1 VLFNHPRS
9 PEPRASRIH
18 APGFEHL
25 RTEIWMGGAD
35 SLHGERLG
43 PSHVEDAWIIDV
55 AGEMPHD
62 LRKAAALWLP
72 RVFVD
77 IEVEPPNIDW
87 LYQLANSVAAAVHGQ
102 PSTEG
107 DAWPHPVD
115 APARIYV
122 MCQHGM
128 NRSGLVTGLI
138 LRAVGVGA
146 EETLASIAT
155 RPGALNNQ
163 TYERLVRSFEPLAYR
178 L

>member
-1 VLFNHPRS
+1 MVLFNHPRA

-18 APGFEHL
+18 ARGFEHL

-35 SLHGERLG
+35 SLHGERLC
-43 PSHVEDAWIIDV
+43 PESVAEAWIIDV

-62 LRKAAALWLP
+62 LRTAAGLWLP

-77 IEVEPPNIDW
+77 TEGEPPNLTW
-87 LYQLANSVAAAVHGQ
+87 LHDLANSVAHAVHGLEHE
-102 PSTEG
+102 SAS
-107 DAWPHPVD
+107 AWPHPPVP
-115 APARIYV
+115 PARIYV

-138 LRAVGVGA
+138 LRAIGVNVEDA
-146 EETLASIAT
+146 LASIAS

-163 TYERLVRSFEPLAYR
+163 TYVRLLRSFEPPPR
-178 L
+178 G